1 MKSKFL
7 ALIFSVLGAAF
18 TNAAAETEPAMA
30 RAPVMIAG
38 QVTRALFTRQVKDLE
53 PVDTISVLTN
63 DKTRISYFTEIHG
76 MAGQIITHRWEFN
89 GKILLEIRLEVGS
102 SRWRAYS
109 SKTLDPRWLGEWK
122 ASAVDAA
129 GGTLSVN
136 TFTYMK
142 KSAAGAAPVAT
153 TPN

>member
-7 ALIFSVLGAAF
+7 ALIISVLGVAV

-53 PVDTISVLTN
+53 PMDTISVLTN

-122 ASAVDAA
+122 TSVVDAA

-153 TPN
+153 APN

>member
-1 MKSKFL
+1 MKSKSL
-7 ALIFSVLGAAF
+7 ALIFSVLGVSFTTAAV
-18 TNAAAETEPAMA
+18 AETEPAMA

-38 QVTRALFTRQVKDLE
+38 QVTRALFTRQVKNLE

-63 DKTRISYFTEIHG
+63 DKTRITYFTEIHG
-76 MAGQIITHRWEFN
+76 MAGQVITHRWEFN

-109 SKTLDPRWLGEWK
+109 SKTLDPAWLGEWK
-122 ASAVDAA
+122 ASVVDAA

-136 TFTYMK
+136 TFTYMRK
-142 KSAAGAAPVAT
+142 PGAAPISTA
-153 TPN
+153 PN